1 MAFQNIIGE
10 RTQKITNFQSQ
21 VLDNYN
27 LLLNTVKT
35 ENERILASYDKVFN
49 ERSAD
54 SQKAKYMNQS
64 GDMIWKIYGYL
75 FWVYYIFIIVLSIL
89 LYFQP
94 FSIYLKIVIIL
105 LMFGFPFYIYVVE
118 EWLYVMTDYLWHI
131 LLSQVYSNGF

>member
-1 MAFQNIIGE
+1 MSFQNIIGE
-10 RTQKITNFQSQ
+10 RTQKITDFQSQ
-21 VLDNYN
+21 VLVNYN

-35 ENERILASYDKVFN
+35 ENKRISDSYDKVFN

-54 SQKAKYMNQS
+54 GQKSKYMNQS

-75 FWVYYIFIIVLSIL
+75 FWVYYITITILSIL

-94 FSIYLKIVIIL
+94 FSIYLKILIIII
-105 LMFGFPFYIYVVE
+105 MYGFPFYIYPAE
-118 EWLYVMTDYLWHI
+118 EWLYVMTDYIWHI